1 MIRSTL
7 AAVATLLA
15 FAASAQ
21 ELETLDAQRPILKS
35 QATVTGPIVR
45 VGDLVENAGAIAK
58 VAIFR
63 APDLG
68 FTGTVTADAVAEAVR
83 TQALA
88 EIDPAGLTEV
98 TVTRAARTIPVKDI
112 EDAVARA
119 LSVQFNLGNPSEITV
134 TFERAIQAM
143 HVEPSAVGEPRIA
156 RIGYNRDGRFD
167 ATLEIPTGTSSRGL
181 LRIGGRALATTEV
194 VTIARSLERGA
205 ILKESDV
212 LVERRPRAEVGRD
225 ALIDRSQAVGLAL
238 RSPMQAGRI
247 LRPAELVKPD
257 TIHRNEIV
265 TLIYE
270 VPGVTLTVRGK
281 ALEGGAEGDTISVVN
296 EQSKRTLQGTIVGP
310 GRVVISHHGARLA
323 ANVAPAARNSNEP

>member
-7 AAVATLLA
+7 AAFATLLA
-15 FAASAQ
+15 FGASAQ
-21 ELETLDAQRPILKS
+21 QLETLDPSRPILKA
-35 QATVTGPIVR
+35 QATVTGPIVH

-68 FTGTVTADAVAEAVR
+68 FTGTVSADAVADAVR

-88 EIDPAGLTEV
+88 EIDTAGLTEV
-98 TVTRAARTIPVKDI
+98 TVTRAARTIPVKTI
-112 EDAVARA
+112 EDAIARA
-119 LSVQFNLGNPSEITV
+119 LSVQFNLGSPSEITV

-181 LRIGGRALATTEV
+181 LRISGRALATTEV
-194 VTIARSLERGA
+194 VTLSRSLERGA
-205 ILKESDV
+205 ILKESDI
-212 LVERRPRAEVGRD
+212 LVERRPRAEAGRD
-225 ALIDRSQAVGLAL
+225 ALIDRSQAVGFAL

-247 LRPAELVKPD
+247 LRSAELVKPD
-257 TIHRNEIV
+257 TIQRNEIV

-281 ALEGGAEGDTISVVN
+281 ALEGGAEGDTISVLN
-296 EQSKRTLQGTIVGP
+296 EQSKRTLHGTIIGP
-310 GRVVISHHGARLA
+310 GRVVIGQHGSRLA
-323 ANVAPAARNSNEP
+323 ANVAPAVRNSNEP